1 MAMSLED
8 LLAKEGFDRKM
19 SKTVPRASSGT
30 KARRGPIY
38 PLQEPHK
45 PVSSSST
52 RKTERTKSAI
62 PWHDLKDKTPR
73 VNFADRRQKKET
85 KHRMGSR
92 DLSSDVKRISISSF
106 DELLAADAS
115 QSNEIVEVG
124 ERNGSRY
131 NHICSNQTYRNG
143 SGEGRP
149 SSRSEEEEGK
159 RQSFGKDT
167 KATTKCLNN
176 SGKLLSGHR
185 SFRDDYQKRIE
196 QPETSYSRSTRSSL
210 TNKSYDAIR
219 SLKKAGIE
227 HAAVIPALD
236 EVAVQAVISILSG
249 YIKRFLVDEDFRTS
263 LRHNS
268 FASLNF
274 VGLEEGLN
282 TESKVLAT
290 LEQAIETVERAAEDC
305 ANEKELKKASLQ
317 LSVITGLNSNDL
329 RDGFTSGI
337 PNSKLAACAHL
348 YLGVTYKIQKKD
360 RIAAKHLLQ
369 VFCDSPFQARTNLLP
384 DLWDHI
390 FLRHFSNLK
399 AWFDSEANFLGG
411 LHNKSRKLKFLEKM
425 YNENLDNGTYQFAL
439 YYKEWLTEGAEI
451 PLLPSIE
458 IPSVSVQY
466 EGSFS
471 NSSHL
476 SSTVGGFSP
485 QPVVSKRLYDEVFRH
500 SHKLENESEEHRE
513 ESYEVSV
520 RRSSS
525 FAAEN
530 LVALKYSAEVIKC
543 IDHDVKPGAIVD
555 SYGASRAR
563 DAEGVF
569 GMNSP
574 EEKIFMEI
582 FGNSDL
588 KETTPLKSNMPE
600 SFAPANLTEF
610 IFNRIAKTA
619 FEQKE
624 TEDSIIHAAPPLLLF
639 SEVALALD
647 CTPTEVLLPAQG
659 VDYED
664 YVGRSS
670 ANIPQEFICPLTG
683 LLFED
688 PATLETGQTFERASI
703 TSWFSKGN
711 RACPVTQRLL
721 ECQSVPRANFF
732 LKHVITNWKSEHWRR
747 LLTYF
752 SKEAGNSGKHR
763 WLKNE
768 IVVSVLQQLL
778 IVLHQDERRET
789 LEQLISLGSLQFL
802 IQRFNYG
809 KAREKICVSGILC
822 SCIEVDNKCR
832 NVVARNVDKMCL
844 LNLLQNE
851 ELELRRNAFSLLTEL
866 ICLNRRKD
874 AKFFIKCIHKDN
886 IVKAMQDLLT
896 YLQDCPCEQ
905 RSMVAVLLLHF
916 DLLADTEM
924 ANIYR
929 DGAVDAITMALESS
943 LSDERS
949 REICCKALLILGGHF
964 SFSGKIMTEDW
975 ILKQAGFLE
984 GFDVEYPDEEENNAL
999 VDATVMTMEDEE
1011 EEAREKWLVN
1021 ASALLIGSGKKSF
1034 VESLSKWLGS
1044 GNSELVRI
1052 CLTTVA
1058 WLSSALASLTV
1069 SEFELSA
1076 FLAIITQLIECLQHG
1091 DLVEHKVLASVSLLN
1106 FSKVSECRV
1115 LLMMIAEDIAA
1126 PLETLVEITWTA
1138 KELYAIIFCS

>member
-1 MAMSLED
+1 MMAMSLED

-38 PLQEPHK
+38 PLQDPHK
-45 PVSSSST
+45 PVSSSGT

-62 PWHDLKDKTPR
+62 PWHDMKDKTPR
-73 VNFADRRQKKET
+73 VNFADRSQKKES
-85 KHRMGSR
+85 KHRMGLC
-92 DLSSDVKRISISSF
+92 DLSLDVKRISISSF

-131 NHICSNQTYRNG
+131 NHIYSNQTYRNG
-143 SGEGRP
+143 SGEGRA

-159 RQSFGKDT
+159 RESFGKDT

-176 SGKLLSGHR
+176 SGKLLS
-185 SFRDDYQKRIE
+185 DYQKHIE
-196 QPETSYSRSTRSSL
+196 QPETFYSRSTRSSL

-219 SLKKAGIE
+219 SLKKAEIE
-227 HAAVIPALD
+227 HTAVIPALD

-249 YIKRFLVDEDFRTS
+249 YIKRFLIDEDFRTS

-348 YLGVTYKIQKKD
+348 YLSVIYKIQKKD
-360 RIAAKHLLQ
+360 RIAARHLLQ

-399 AWFDSEANFLGG
+399 VWFDSEANFLGG
-411 LHNKSRKLKFLEKM
+411 QHNKSRKLKFLEKT
-425 YNENLDNGTYQFAL
+425 YNENLDKGTYQFAL
-439 YYKEWLTEGAEI
+439 YYKEWLTEGVEI

-458 IPSVSVQY
+458 IPSVSVQC

-485 QPVVSKRLYDEVFRH
+485 QPVVSKKLYDEVFRH

-520 RRSSS
+520 RRPSS

-530 LVALKYSAEVIKC
+530 LVALTYSAEVIKC
-543 IDHDVKPGAIVD
+543 IDHDVEPGAIVD
-555 SYGASRAR
+555 SYGASTAR
-563 DAEGVF
+563 DAEEVF
-569 GMNSP
+569 GVNSP

-588 KETTPLKSNMPE
+588 KEITPLKSNMPE

-610 IFNRIAKTA
+610 IFNRIAKAA

-624 TEDSIIHAAPPLLLF
+624 TEDSTIHAAPPLLLF
-639 SEVALALD
+639 SEVGLALD
-647 CTPTEVLLPAQG
+647 CRPTELLLPAQG

-664 YVGRSS
+664 YAGISS
-670 ANIPQEFICPLTG
+670 ANIPQEFICPLTR

-688 PATLETGQTFERASI
+688 PVTLETCQTFERASI

-711 RACPVTQRLL
+711 RTCPVTRRLL
-721 ECQSVPRANFF
+721 ECQSVPRTSFI
-732 LKHVITNWKSEHWRR
+732 LKRVITNWKSEYWRR

-752 SKEAGNSGKHR
+752 SKAAGDSGKHR

-778 IVLHQDERRET
+778 IVLNQDERRET
-789 LEQLISLGSLQFL
+789 LEQLISLEGLQFL
-802 IQRFNYG
+802 IQRFNCG
-809 KAREKICVSGILC
+809 KAREKICVSRILC
-822 SCIEVDNKCR
+822 SCIEADNNCR
-832 NVVARNVDKMCL
+832 EVVARNVDKMCL

-874 AKFFIKCIHKDN
+874 AKFFIKGIHKDN
-886 IVKAMQDLLT
+886 IVKAMQDFLT

-905 RSMVAVLLLHF
+905 RSMVAVMLLHF

-929 DGAVDAITMALESS
+929 DGAVDAITTALESS

-949 REICCKALLILGGHF
+949 REICCKAVLILGGHF

-984 GFDVEYPDEEENNAL
+984 GFDVEYPDDEENKL

-1011 EEAREKWLVN
+1011 EEARKKWLVN

-1034 VESLSKWLGS
+1034 VEALSKCLGS

-1058 WLSSALASLTV
+1058 WLSSALASLTD

-1076 FLAIITQLIECLQHG
+1076 FLAIISQLIECLQHG
-1091 DLVEHKVLASVSLLN
+1091 DLVEHKVLASMSLLN
-1106 FSKVSECRV
+1106 FSKILGS
-1115 LLMMIAEDIAA
+1115 
-1126 PLETLVEITWTA
+1126 
-1138 KELYAIIFCS
+1138 Y

>member
-1 MAMSLED
+1 MSMSLED
-8 LLAKEGFDRKM
+8 LLAKEGFNKRM

-30 KARRGPIY
+30 KARREPIY
-38 PLQEPHK
+38 TLQEPHK
-45 PVSSSST
+45 LVSSSGGM
-52 RKTERTKSAI
+52 TKSAI

-73 VNFADRRQKKET
+73 VNFADRRQKKES
-85 KHRMGSR
+85 KHRMGSC

-115 QSNEIVEVG
+115 QSNEIVEIG

-131 NHICSNQTYRNG
+131 NHIYSNQTYRNR
-143 SGEGRP
+143 SGEGRS
-149 SSRSEEEEGK
+149 SSRSEEAEGK

-176 SGKLLSGHR
+176 SGKLLS
-185 SFRDDYQKRIE
+185 DYQKHIE

-219 SLKKAGIE
+219 SLKKAEIE
-227 HAAVIPALD
+227 HTAVIPALD

-317 LSVITGLNSNDL
+317 LSVITGLNSNNL

-337 PNSKLAACAHL
+337 PNFKLAACAHL
-348 YLGVTYKIQKKD
+348 YLSVIYKIQKKD
-360 RIAAKHLLQ
+360 RIAAKHILQ

-390 FLRHFSNLK
+390 FFHHLSNLK

-411 LHNKSRKLKFLEKM
+411 LHNKSTKLKFLEKM
-425 YNENLDNGTYQFAL
+425 YNENLDKGTYKFAL
-439 YYKEWLTEGAEI
+439 YYKEWLTEGADI

-471 NSSHL
+471 NTSHL
-476 SSTVGGFSP
+476 SSTVGSFSP
-485 QPVVSKRLYDEVFRH
+485 QPVVSKKLYDEVFCH

-520 RRSSS
+520 RRPSS

-530 LVALKYSAEVIKC
+530 LVALKYSAEVIKR
-543 IDHDVKPGAIVD
+543 IDHDVEPGAIVD
-555 SYGASRAR
+555 SYGASTG
-563 DAEGVF
+563 DAEGVS
-569 GMNSP
+569 GVNSP
-574 EEKIFMEI
+574 EEKNLMET

-610 IFNRIAKTA
+610 IFNRIAKAA
-619 FEQKE
+619 FERKE
-624 TEDSIIHAAPPLLLF
+624 TEDSIIDAAPPLLLF

-647 CTPTEVLLPAQG
+647 CTPTEALLPAQG

-688 PATLETGQTFERASI
+688 PVTLETGQTFDRASI

-711 RACPVTQRLL
+711 RTCPVTRRLL
-721 ECQSVPRANFF
+721 ECQSVPRTNFT
-732 LKHVITNWKSEHWRR
+732 LKRVITNWKSEHWRR

-752 SKEAGNSGKHR
+752 SKAAGDSGKHR

-778 IVLHQDERRET
+778 IVLNQDERRET

-802 IQRFNYG
+802 IQRFNCG
-809 KAREKICVSGILC
+809 KLREKIRVSGILC
-822 SCIEVDNKCR
+822 SCIEADNNCR
-832 NVVARNVDKMCL
+832 NVVAGNVDKMCL
-844 LNLLQNE
+844 LNLLRNE

-874 AKFFIKCIHKDN
+874 AKFFIKGIHKDN
-886 IVKAMQDLLT
+886 IVKTMNDLLM

-916 DLLADTEM
+916 DLLADTKM
-924 ANIYR
+924 PNTYR
-929 DGAVDAITMALESS
+929 DDAVDAMTMALESS

-984 GFDVEYPDEEENNAL
+984 GFDVEYPDDEENKL

-1011 EEAREKWLVN
+1011 EEARKKWLVN

-1034 VESLSKWLGS
+1034 VEALSKCLGS

-1058 WLSSALASLTV
+1058 WLSSALASLTD

-1076 FLAIITQLIECLQHG
+1076 FLAIISQLIECLQHG
-1091 DLVEHKVLASVSLLN
+1091 DLVEHKVLASMSLLN
-1106 FSKVSECRV
+1106 FSKILECRV
-1115 LLMMIAEDIAA
+1115 LLMMIAEDIAG
-1126 PLETLVEITWTA
+1126 PLESLVEITWAA